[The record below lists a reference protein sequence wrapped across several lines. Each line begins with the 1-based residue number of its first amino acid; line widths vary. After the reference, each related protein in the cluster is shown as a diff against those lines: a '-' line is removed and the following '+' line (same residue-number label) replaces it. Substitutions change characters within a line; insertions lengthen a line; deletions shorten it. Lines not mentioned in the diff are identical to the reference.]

1 MSGKLW
7 AVTAKNSKSR
17 GWTSNVRRKIF
28 LWWPTNRQLLR
39 ARLRRAAHTHLLLPW
54 NGGVRNETR
63 RNTEAKTSAA
73 QEATLNSSRCRST
86 HETLRAHANAHWT
99 SCLGMFGG
107 PDARKWTRALA
118 LVSQMKRNPRHPRLV
133 RINEKKKHGVVK
145 QWKCGLN
152 QAYEAAR
159 AAARKI
165 SETLESRCEQIS
177 RHVHIIRI
185 CGLNA
190 YRLANKRSPGFRFAE
205 ISTLNAFKC
214 QERNFFLLKK
224 PENGWD
230 KTDENTEL
238 SNLSVSTLAWRGFGR

>member
-1 MSGKLW
+1 MNGKLW

-133 RINEKKKHGVVK
+133 RISEKKNTVWSNNENADWTRLTKQRVPPHG
-145 QWKCGLN
+145 
-152 QAYEAAR
+152 R
-159 AAARKI
+159 FRKP
-165 SETLESRCEQIS
+165 SR
-177 RHVHIIRI
+177 V
-185 CGLNA
+185 GV
-190 YRLANKRSPGFRFAE
+190 NKFRGTS
-205 ISTLNAFKC
+205 I
-214 QERNFFLLKK
+214 
-224 PENGWD
+224 
-230 KTDENTEL
+230 
-238 SNLSVSTLAWRGFGR
+238 